1 MFLPH
6 WVFDIEVSVKYRGKV
21 GFAAGD
27 GKTEWMSVDA
37 WKDGGTTKYD
47 ATNPAVQICA
57 SFKHRRDLVAA
68 VTGPHVGKLP
78 SAAKKP
84 DPTRESAS
92 SSKPSSSSSTS
103 SSSTS
108 SSSTS
113 DGVFLA
119 PMPDA
124 AAAALAAARDGAGPP
139 GSVLVE
145 RFGLKRSLAWEL
157 ATRRVREAE
166 RAKASEKLR
175 AAHAADVVRDV
186 VLEVE
191 LHPGRRV
198 RAVRL
203 PAYLARY
210 THGETVGVDGKIV
223 PTVHRA
229 VICGATGAVR
239 VSDEIFDHG
248 KARALAVLACVAPA
262 GAAAFAFGPE
272 SFNIIAAQ
280 AFLASAV
287 ASTLAGVVARRLA
300 RLERDAREAA
310 RVADEESAFA
320 AATRHGPGD
329 RAWMDEPTQQ
339 RRDDVEWGRWKETDK
354 GDWDEDKREEWAASI
369 WQWQKIRRRER
380 VERRRTLEE
389 ARAREEEAERRDEEK
404 ERRWGPGWRKET
416 GAGKGRG
423 GGGGGRD
430 PKGYYRLLGLSEKR
444 GAASPEEIKS
454 AYRRVAME
462 WHPDKHQGAAAKE
475 RAAKTFRE
483 LQRAYQVLGN
493 QQEREVYDGM

>member
-1 MFLPH
+1 MTPVFLPH

-21 GFAAGD
+21 GFHAGG
-27 GKTEWMSVDA
+27 GKTQWMSVDT

-47 ATNPAVQICA
+47 ATHPAMQICA
-57 SFKHRRDLVAA
+57 SFRHRRDLVAA

-78 SAAKKP
+78 
-84 DPTRESAS
+84 
-92 SSKPSSSSSTS
+92 PSSSSSS
-103 SSSTS
+103 VP
-108 SSSTS
+108 
-113 DGVFLA
+113 DDVFLA
-119 PMPDA
+119 PMPDP

-139 GSVLVE
+139 GSVVVE
-145 RFGLKRSLAWEL
+145 RFGVKRSLAWEL

-175 AAHAADVVRDV
+175 AAHAADVARDV

-210 THGETVGVDGKIV
+210 THGETVGVDGIPK

-229 VICGATGAVR
+229 VICGAAGATR
-239 VSDEIFDHG
+239 VSDDIFDHG
-248 KARALAVLACVAPA
+248 KARALATFACVAPA
-262 GAAAFAFGPE
+262 SAAALAFGPE
-272 SFNIIAAQ
+272 SFDIIAAQ
-280 AFLASAV
+280 TFLASAV
-287 ASTLAGVVARRLA
+287 ASTFAGIVARRLP
-300 RLERDAREAA
+300 
-310 RVADEESAFA
+310 RVARATS
-320 AATRHGPGD
+320 ATRGD
-329 RAWMDEPTQQ
+329 SKSRNPRSRR
-339 RRDDVEWGRWKETDK
+339 RRDTDPGTSRGWTNPRNNFVTTWSGVGGKRRTRGIGTRISARSGRRAS
-354 GDWDEDKREEWAASI
+354 GSGRRFAGGSAA
-369 WQWQKIRRRER
+369 
-380 VERRRTLEE
+380 ERRRTLEE

-444 GAASPEEIKS
+444 GAASAEEIKS
-454 AYRRVAME
+454 AYRKVAME

-493 QQEREVYDGM
+493 RQEREVYDEM

>member
-1 MFLPH
+1 M
-6 WVFDIEVSVKYRGKV
+6 
-21 GFAAGD
+21 
-27 GKTEWMSVDA
+27 DA

-47 ATNPAVQICA
+47 APNPAVQICA
-57 SFKHRRDLVAA
+57 SFKHRRDLFAA

-78 SAAKKP
+78 SAAAKKTN
-84 DPTRESAS
+84 PTRESAS
-92 SSKPSSSSSTS
+92 SSESSSSSSSTS

-139 GSVLVE
+139 GSVVVE

-157 ATRRVREAE
+157 ASRRVREAE

-175 AAHAADVVRDV
+175 AAHAAAVVRDV

-210 THGETVGVDGKIV
+210 THGETVGVDGIPK

-262 GAAAFAFGPE
+262 SAAALAFGPD
-272 SFNIIAAQ
+272 SLNVIAAQ

-287 ASTLAGVVARRLA
+287 ASTLAGVVARRLP
-300 RLERDAREAA
+300 RLERDKREAA

-339 RRDDVEWGRWKETDK
+339 RRDDAEWGRWKETDK
-354 GDWDEDKREEWAASI
+354 GDWDEDKREVGREHLAVAEDSEEGT
-369 WQWQKIRRRER
+369 RR
-380 VERRRTLEE
+380 
-389 ARAREEEAERRDEEK
+389 ARADPRGGARQEEEAERRDEEK
-404 ERRWGPGWRKET
+404 EAVGSGMAQGDGR
-416 GAGKGRG
+416 AGKDAGAEVVEEIRRDITDFWGLRRERRG
-423 GGGGGRD
+423 V
-430 PKGYYRLLGLSEKR
+430 
-444 GAASPEEIKS
+444 AEEIKS
-454 AYRRVAME
+454 AYRESAME

-483 LQRAYQVLGN
+483 LQRACQVLGN